1 MWGSHGTKIIGTA
14 GAVVTAL
21 STIDPTVLQS
31 LFGANAQNYIMGA
44 LSLLTILRGFQS
56 NPLNGKQPESK

>member
-1 MWGSHGTKIIGTA
+1 MWGDHGTKMIGAA

-31 LFGANAQNYIMGA
+31 LLGANAQNYVMGA
-44 LSLLTILRGFQS
+44 LSLLTILRGFQNS
-56 NPLNGKQPESK
+56 KLNGTQAPK